1 MTIELGQV
9 RKGTHVRTSDGAD
22 LGKVKEV
29 WLGTDPTSTHA
40 RCDEEICS
48 RLEVHH
54 REGLFKD
61 VAMYVPYSA
70 IAEMSRDT
78 VVLKVDEATARSK
91 GWTTRPR
98 WIGGDGP
105 DVKPIL

>member
-9 RKGTHVRTSDGAD
+9 RKGTHVCTSDGVD

-29 WLGTDPTSTHA
+29 WLGTDPSSTHA

-54 REGLFKD
+54 RQGLFKD
-61 VAMYVPYSA
+61 VALYVPYSA
-70 IAEMSRDT
+70 IAEVSRDT
-78 VVLKVDEATARSK
+78 VVLNVDEATANTK
-91 GWTTRPR
+91 GWSARPR
-98 WIGGDGP
+98 WIEGDGP
-105 DVKPIL
+105 NVKPIV

>member
-1 MTIELGQV
+1 MTVDLGQV
-9 RKGTHVRTSDGAD
+9 RKGTQVRTSDGAS
-22 LGKVKEV
+22 LGKVREV
-29 WLGTDPTSTHA
+29 WLGSDPTSTHA

-70 IAEMSRDT
+70 IAEMSGDT

-91 GWTTRPR
+91 GWSARPR
-98 WIGGDGP
+98 WIEGDGP
-105 DVKPIL
+105 NVKPI